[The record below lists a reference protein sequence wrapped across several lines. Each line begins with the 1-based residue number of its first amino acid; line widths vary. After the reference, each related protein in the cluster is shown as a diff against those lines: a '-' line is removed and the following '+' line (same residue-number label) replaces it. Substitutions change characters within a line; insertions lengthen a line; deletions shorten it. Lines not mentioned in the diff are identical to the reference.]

1 MTIIQAAI
9 LGILY
14 MLYCGEIFV
23 PWTYCFIDLMFV
35 SMLTGLILGD
45 VRTGVIVGG
54 TIQPMYLALTAVGG
68 AKARR
73 QMRGRYRVH
82 GHGNHPGNQSGRSP
96 GGSGCCIPGHGAVE
110 YSEPCAS
117 GMDAASL

>member
-14 MLYCGEIFV
+14 LLYCGEIFV
-23 PWTYCFIDLMFV
+23 PWTYCFIDLMLV
-35 SMLTGLILGD
+35 SLLTGLVLGD

-68 AKARR
+68 AKPVDKCAAGIISKI
-73 QMRGRYRVH
+73 GRAHV
-82 GHGNHPGNQSGRSP
+82 
-96 GGSGCCIPGHGAVE
+96 
-110 YSEPCAS
+110 
-117 GMDAASL
+117 